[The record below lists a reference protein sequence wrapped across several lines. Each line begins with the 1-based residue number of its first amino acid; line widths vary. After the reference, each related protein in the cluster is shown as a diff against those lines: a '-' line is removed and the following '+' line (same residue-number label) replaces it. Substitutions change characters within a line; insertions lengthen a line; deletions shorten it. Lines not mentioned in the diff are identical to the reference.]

1 MSRQIYV
8 NVPVKDLEKS
18 KTFFTSLGF
27 SFNAQFSNET
37 AVCMIISES
46 IFVMLLAEQ
55 FFKTFTTKPIA
66 NAKASTEVLIC
77 LSCASRTEVDDLVR
91 KAVTAG
97 GSVPRGPQDHGFMY
111 DHGFEDIDGH
121 IWELV
126 YMEPTPN

>member
-1 MSRQIYV
+1 
-8 NVPVKDLEKS
+8 
-18 KTFFTSLGF
+18 
-27 SFNAQFSNET
+27 
-37 AVCMIISES
+37 
-46 IFVMLLAEQ
+46 MLLTEQ

>member
-27 SFNAQFSNET
+27 SFNAQLSNET

-46 IFVMLLAEQ
+46 IFVMLLTEQ

-97 GSVPRGPQDHGFMY
+97 GSVPRGPQDHEFMY
-111 DHGFEDIDGH
+111 AHGFEDIDGH

-126 YMEPTPN
+126 YMESTPN

>member
-27 SFNAQFSNET
+27 SFNAQFSNEA

-46 IFVMLLAEQ
+46 IFVMLLTEQ

-97 GSVPRGPQDHGFMY
+97 GSVPRGPQDHEFMY
-111 DHGFEDIDGH
+111 AHGFEDIDGH

-126 YMEPTPN
+126 YMEPSRN